1 MAGRQSIL
9 LVESYMCFAVGFD
22 ADAHACRLPGVGSVF
37 RGTMH
42 ASLLDYVCRLTY
54 RWLLLMDL
62 DAIYLEVTL
71 SQLITPV
78 QHVTLQVYC
87 KTDLA
92 LWLRKTHL
100 PWLTTLVTLAV

>member
-1 MAGRQSIL
+1 MAGRQSML

-22 ADAHACRLPGVGSVF
+22 ADAHACSLPGFRSVF

-54 RWLLLMDL
+54 RWLFLMNL
-62 DAIYLEVTL
+62 DVICLEVTL

-78 QHVTLQVYC
+78 
-87 KTDLA
+87 
-92 LWLRKTHL
+92 
-100 PWLTTLVTLAV
+100 